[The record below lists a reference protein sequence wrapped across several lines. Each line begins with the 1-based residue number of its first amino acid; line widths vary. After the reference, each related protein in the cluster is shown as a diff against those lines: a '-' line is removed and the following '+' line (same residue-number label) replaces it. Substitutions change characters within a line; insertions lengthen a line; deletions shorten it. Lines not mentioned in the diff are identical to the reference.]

1 VDAAARTRSRRRAAI
16 VATAVAAVA
25 ALPFGCAVFAPSFAP
40 TDLGAGLVERG
51 VGDVTV
57 AGPVGPV
64 RAVVTP
70 RRPRTVLFV
79 HGTPGTWEAF
89 RGYLADPEL
98 AGRARLIAVDRPGF
112 GRSGRGRAVGSL
124 ETQAAALAAVLE
136 GTASG
141 PAVVVGHSL
150 GGPIAARLAADR
162 PELVAGLVLVA
173 PSIDPALERWRWYNV
188 AASWRVVQ
196 WLLPVDWVTSNRELA
211 PLAGELERLRPLWH
225 RIAAPVVVV
234 QGGRDELVPAAN
246 ADFAERVLPAPRLE
260 VRRHP
265 EDGHFIL
272 WQRPETVRGPILDL
286 LERTAPAPEP
296 AR

>member
-1 VDAAARTRSRRRAAI
+1 MPAASRPRRRRRAAVIAI
-16 VATAVAAVA
+16 VLAA
-25 ALPFGCAVFAPSFAP
+25 ALPVGCAVFAPSFAP
-40 TDLGAGLVERG
+40 TDPGAALAARG
-51 VGDVTV
+51 IGEVTV
-57 AGPVGPV
+57 EGPAGPV
-64 RAVVTP
+64 RAVVTAP
-70 RRPRTVLFV
+70 RPRTVLFV

-89 RGYLADPEL
+89 RGYLADSEL
-98 AGRARLIAVDRPGF
+98 SGRARLIAVDRPGF

-124 ETQAAALAAVLE
+124 ETQAGALAAVLE
-136 GTASG
+136 ATASS

-211 PLAGELERLRPLWH
+211 PLAAELERLRPLWS
-225 RIAAPVVVV
+225 RIEVPVVVV

-246 ADFAERVLPAPRLE
+246 ADFAERVLPADRLE
-260 VRRHP
+260 VRRHS

-272 WQRPETVRGPILDL
+272 WQRPETVREPILRL
-286 LERTAPAPEP
+286 LDRPAPP
-296 AR
+296 AAESSG